1 MSTKVVADHAAA
13 RSVKSTKELPMRVT
27 DRHGIEVKVDSFV
40 KVLSLDPADFSHL
53 DEKELSEVM
62 SMIGEVLQVY
72 EVDEYGQ
79 AWVTKEWWL
88 SDSDVMSHSVG
99 LSSKEMEIQENQS

>member
-1 MSTKVVADHAAA
+1 MA
-13 RSVKSTKELPMRVT
+13 VT
-27 DRHGIEVKVDSFV
+27 DRNGIEVKVDSYV

-62 SMIGEVLQVY
+62 TMVGEVLQVY
-72 EVDEYGQ
+72 EVDKYGQ

-88 SDSDVMSHSVG
+88 SDNDVMSHSVG
-99 LSSKEMEIQENQS
+99 LSSNEMEIQENHS